1 MKNRISEKEISSI
14 YKKAL
19 KSRGILKKDDTAL
32 IFYDLDFLEERLKEL
47 KENFPEDTLH
57 AIAIKAN
64 PLQAILAKISGAG
77 FGLEAATLPELIL
90 ALEGGVPEERI
101 VFDSPCK
108 TMEEIEFALQN
119 DIHINADSFDEIER
133 IASLN
138 KDIDSN
144 SPVGLRINPQVGTG
158 AIKSTSVAGSISKFG
173 VPVSPNREKIINMF
187 LRYPWLRGLHL
198 HIGSQG
204 MPLDLLT
211 RGVKIVFEMG
221 EEINI
226 ALEKAGI
233 NRKLEF
239 FDIGGGLAVSYRF
252 GKIPVGMA
260 EYRKSLEKSVPGLF
274 SGDFRLITEFGRY
287 IHTNTAWAAS
297 KVEYVKRE
305 KDYNIIMSHLGA
317 DFMLRECYNPQDW
330 QHEITVLDKN
340 GNLKNNSPKE
350 KYFIAGPLCFAG
362 DVIGHDIELP
372 RVDEGDVIIIHDVG
386 AYTLSMWSRYNSRQV
401 PQVLGYSKDIYGFE
415 ILKKRE
421 VLHDTIGFWME
432 KHSNPK
438 KTDSTQKI
446 TASSSFIRQ
455 IPPI

>member
-1 MKNRISEKEISSI
+1 MKNRISEKEISRI

-19 KSRGILKKDDTAL
+19 KTRGILKKDDTAL
-32 IFYDLDFLEERLKEL
+32 IFYDFDFLEERLKEL

-64 PLQAILAKISGAG
+64 PLQSILSKISDHG

-90 ALEGGVPEERI
+90 ALECGVPEDRI

-108 TMEEIEFALQN
+108 TMEEIEYALQK

-138 KDIDSN
+138 KDIDSK

-158 AIKSTSVAGSISKFG
+158 AIKSTSVAEDISKFG
-173 VPVSPNREKIINMF
+173 VPISTNREKIINMF
-187 LRYPWLRGLHL
+187 LRHPWLRGLHL

-204 MPLDLLT
+204 MPLELLT
-211 RGVKIVFEMG
+211 KGVKVVYELG
-221 EEINI
+221 TEINSVLKNEEQVRRI
-226 ALEKAGI
+226 
-233 NRKLEF
+233 EF
-239 FDIGGGLAVSYRF
+239 LDIGGGLAVSYQF
-252 GKIPVGMA
+252 DKIPVGMA
-260 EYRKSLEKSVPGLF
+260 DYRKSLEYNIPGLF
-274 SGDFRLITEFGRY
+274 TDDLKLITEFGRY
-287 IHTNTAWAAS
+287 IHTNTGWAAS

-330 QHEITVLDKN
+330 HHEISVLDN
-340 GNLKNNSPKE
+340 HGNLKNDLPKE

-386 AYTLSMWSRYNSRQV
+386 AYTLGMWSKYNSRQV
-401 PQVLGYSKDIYGFE
+401 PKVLGYRKDIKGFE
-415 ILKKRE
+415 VLKERE
-421 VLHDTIGFWME
+421 TVRGTIGFWE
-432 KHSNPK
+432 
-438 KTDSTQKI
+438 
-446 TASSSFIRQ
+446 
-455 IPPI
+455 

>member
-14 YKKAL
+14 YKRAMKT
-19 KSRGILKKDDTAL
+19 RGILNKDDTAI

-47 KENFPEDTLH
+47 GANFPGDTLH

-64 PLQAILAKISGAG
+64 PLKAILSKINDHG

-90 ALEGGVPEERI
+90 ALECGVPEDRI

-108 TMEEIEFALQN
+108 TMEEVEFALQN

-138 KDIDSN
+138 KDIDSK
-144 SPVGLRINPQVGTG
+144 SPIGLRINPQVGTG
-158 AIKSTSVAGSISKFG
+158 AIKSTSVAGDISKFG
-173 VPVSPNREKIINMF
+173 VPVSTNREKIINVF

-211 RGVKIVFEMG
+211 KGVKVVYELG
-221 EEINI
+221 EEINK
-226 ALEKAGI
+226 ALENAGLNKRI
-233 NRKLEF
+233 ET
-239 FDIGGGLAVSYRF
+239 FDIGGGLAVSYKF
-252 GKIPVGMA
+252 EKTPAGITD
-260 EYRKSLEKSVPGLF
+260 YRKSLEKNVPGLF
-274 SGDFRLITEFGRY
+274 NNNFRLITEFGRY
-287 IHTNTAWAAS
+287 VHTNTAWAS
-297 KVEYVKRE
+297 SRVEYVKRE

-317 DFMLRECYNPQDW
+317 DFMLRECYNPRDW

-340 GNLKNNSPKE
+340 GNLKSDAPKE

-401 PQVLGYSKDIYGFE
+401 PVVLGYSKNIYGFE
-415 ILKKRE
+415 VLKERE
-421 VLHDTIGFWME
+421 TVKGTIGFWE
-432 KHSNPK
+432 
-438 KTDSTQKI
+438 
-446 TASSSFIRQ
+446 
-455 IPPI
+455 